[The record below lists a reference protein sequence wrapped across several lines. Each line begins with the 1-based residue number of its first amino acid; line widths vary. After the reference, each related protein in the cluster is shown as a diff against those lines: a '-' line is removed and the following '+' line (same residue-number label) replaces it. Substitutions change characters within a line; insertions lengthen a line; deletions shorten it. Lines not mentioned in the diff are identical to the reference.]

1 MGIALALALGGLGI
15 LGGGALLLRTA
26 SPSLPSSRDGYDA
39 DEEFKERY
47 GLNST
52 GGTGDTSP
60 RQSVSG
66 SSHDFSIPGGKL
78 GERDY
83 ILEKPNL
90 PPLSSSTAISSREE
104 FRPRADKVGAMG
116 NSKFKRKIY
125 DDASSGGDKHKKDDV
140 KTGVVS
146 PVSKFVTWLAKSLTQ
161 LSFWIIMAVV
171 SLIIW
176 LIKKENK

>member
-15 LGGGALLLRTA
+15 LGGSAFLLGRA
-26 SPSLPSSRDGYDA
+26 SPSLPSSRGGYDA

-52 GGTGDTSP
+52 GGMGDSSP
-60 RQSVSG
+60 HQSVSG
-66 SSHDFSIPGGKL
+66 SSRDSSIPGGKL
-78 GERDY
+78 GDRDY

-116 NSKFKRKIY
+116 SFKFKRRTY
-125 DDASSGGDKHKKDDV
+125 DDASSSGDGDKKDDAKV
-140 KTGVVS
+140 AVS
-146 PVSKFVTWLAKSLTQ
+146 PVSQFVTWLAKALTQ
-161 LSFWIIMAVV
+161 LSFWIIMAVI

>member
-66 SSHDFSIPGGKL
+66 SSHDSSIPGGKL

-90 PPLSSSTAISSREE
+90 PPLSSSSAISSREE

-116 NSKFKRKIY
+116 SFKFKRRAY
-125 DDASSGGDKHKKDDV
+125 DDASSSGDGDKKDDAKV
-140 KTGVVS
+140 AVS
-146 PVSKFVTWLAKSLTQ
+146 PVSQFVTWLAKSLTQ

>member
-1 MGIALALALGGLGI
+1 MGIALAIALGGLGI

-47 GLNST
+47 GLNSK

-66 SSHDFSIPGGKL
+66 SSMDSSIPGGDL
-78 GERDY
+78 GARDY

-90 PPLSSSTAISSREE
+90 PPLSSSSAISSREE
-104 FRPRADKVGAMG
+104 FRPRADKVGSMG
-116 NSKFKRKIY
+116 NSKFERRYY
-125 DDASSGGDKHKKDDV
+125 DDTSSSDDGDKKEDKKE
-140 KTGVVS
+140 KGVS
-146 PVSKFVTWLAKSLTQ
+146 PLTSLVTWLAKMLAK
-161 LSFWIIMAVV
+161 LSSWIIMAVV
-171 SLIIW
+171 ALIIW

>member
-15 LGGGALLLRTA
+15 LGGSAFLLGRA
-26 SPSLPSSRDGYDA
+26 SPSPPSSRGGYDA
-39 DEEFKERY
+39 DVEFEDRY

-52 GGTGDTSP
+52 GGMGDSSP
-60 RQSVSG
+60 HQSVSG
-66 SSHDFSIPGGKL
+66 SSRDFSIPGGKL
-78 GERDY
+78 GDRDY

-90 PPLSSSTAISSREE
+90 PPLSSSSAISSREE

-116 NSKFKRKIY
+116 SSKFERKFY
-125 DDASSGGDKHKKDDV
+125 DDASSGDKNNKDDS
-140 KTGVVS
+140 KNGVVS
-146 PVSKFVTWLAKSLTQ
+146 PVSQFVTWLAKSLTQ

-176 LIKKENK
+176 LIKRENK

>member
-1 MGIALALALGGLGI
+1 MVLTIGATLGLLGI
-15 LGGGALLLRTA
+15 LGGSALLLGRA
-26 SPSLPSSRDGYDA
+26 SPSLPSSRGGYDA

-47 GLNST
+47 GLSST
-52 GGTGDTSP
+52 GGMGDSSP
-60 RQSVSG
+60 HQSVSG
-66 SSHDFSIPGGKL
+66 SSRDSSIPGGKL
-78 GERDY
+78 GVRDY

-116 NSKFKRKIY
+116 GFKFKRRTY
-125 DDASSGGDKHKKDDV
+125 DDASSSGDGDKKDDA

-161 LSFWIIMAVV
+161 LSFWIIMAVI

>member
-26 SPSLPSSRDGYDA
+26 SPSLPFSRDGYDA

-47 GLNST
+47 GLNSI

-66 SSHDFSIPGGKL
+66 SSRDFSIPGGKL

-90 PPLSSSTAISSREE
+90 SPLSSSTAISSREE
-104 FRPRADKVGAMG
+104 FRPRVDKVGAMG
-116 NSKFKRKIY
+116 SSKFERKTFE
-125 DDASSGGDKHKKDDV
+125 DASSGGGKKKDDE

-146 PVSKFVTWLAKSLTQ
+146 PVSQFVTWLAKSLTQ

>member
-26 SPSLPSSRDGYDA
+26 SPSLPSSLGYDA
-39 DEEFKERY
+39 NEEFRDKY
-47 GLNST
+47 GLSST
-52 GGTGDTSP
+52 GGMGDTSP

-66 SSHDFSIPGGKL
+66 SSHDSSIPGGKL

-90 PPLSSSTAISSREE
+90 PPLSSSSAISSREE

-116 NSKFKRKIY
+116 SFKFKRRAY
-125 DDASSGGDKHKKDDV
+125 DDASSSGDGDKKDDAKV
-140 KTGVVS
+140 AVS
-146 PVSKFVTWLAKSLTQ
+146 PVSQFVTWLAKSLTQ